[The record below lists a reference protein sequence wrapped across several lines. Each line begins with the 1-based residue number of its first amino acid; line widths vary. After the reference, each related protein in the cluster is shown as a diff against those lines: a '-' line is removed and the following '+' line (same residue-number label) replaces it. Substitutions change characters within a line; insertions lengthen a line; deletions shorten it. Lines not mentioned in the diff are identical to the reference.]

1 MLSSLR
7 ARLWFSYFLIVGVV
21 VFVSGLALVVYL
33 LRNPAADR
41 REVQRLRLIAGVIE
55 QRRPAFN
62 AFEGLTPG
70 PRLLEAAQRADAAF
84 DIRVA
89 LFDPQGGLIV
99 DSRADQAAAFPT
111 WANLRRPLRPNLPS
125 YRDSA
130 GVQWLYVLS
139 SMESGNYLLV
149 AVRRPRLPLA
159 VLWRDEFVNLF
170 LRILGMALALSLLM
184 ALWVGRWIERP
195 LQDLSQAA
203 QALPASLTGGQFQ
216 PIPLQGPREVRTM
229 AAAFNAMAG
238 QLQASQRA
246 QRDLIANVSHD
257 LKTPLTSIQGFAQAI
272 LDGTAGDPASQQQAA
287 QVIYTEAGRM
297 HRMAL
302 NLLDLARMDAGTFS
316 FEHAPLDLDTLL
328 RDVAQK
334 FSPQARQGGIT
345 LTYTGGPTGL
355 VNGDAD
361 RLAQVFSN
369 LVDNALKFTPAGG
382 QVQLS
387 ARRDGDWLEARVEDD
402 GPGLAPQELERI
414 FERFYQADKARS
426 GGRRGAGL
434 GLAIAR
440 QIVEAHRGQIWA
452 ANRSAERA
460 GDPGSVF
467 IVRLPLAG

>member
-7 ARLWFSYFLIVGVV
+7 ARLWLSYFLIVGVV
-21 VFVSGLALVVYL
+21 VLVSGLALVVYL

-41 REVQRLRLIAGVIE
+41 REVQRLRLVAGIIV
-55 QRRPAFN
+55 QRRPVFN
-62 AFEGLTPG
+62 AFDGLAPG
-70 PRLLEAAQRADAAF
+70 PRLAEAAQRADAAF

-89 LFDPQGGLIV
+89 MFDAQGSLIV
-99 DSRADQAAAFPT
+99 DSRADQSAAFPA
-111 WANLRRPLRPNLPS
+111 WDDLRRPLRPNLPS
-125 YRDSA
+125 YRDAA

-139 SMESGNYLLV
+139 PMESGNYLLV
-149 AVRRPRLPLA
+149 AVQRPRLPLGM
-159 VLWRDEFVNLF
+159 LWRDEFASLF

-195 LQDLSQAA
+195 LQRLAEAA
-203 QALPASLTGGQFQ
+203 QALPAALTGGEFH
-216 PIPLQGPREVRTM
+216 PIPLQGPREVRAM
-229 AAAFNAMAG
+229 AAAFNDMAG
-238 QLQASQRA
+238 RLQASQRA

-272 LDGTAGDPASQQQAA
+272 LDGAADDPAARQQAA
-287 QVIYTEAGRM
+287 QVIYSEAGRM

-302 NLLDLARMDAGTFS
+302 DLLDLARMDAGTFS
-316 FEHAPLDLDTLL
+316 FERAPLALDDLL
-328 RDVAQK
+328 RDVTQK
-334 FSPQARQGGIT
+334 LAPQARQAGVA
-345 LTYTGGPTGL
+345 LSYTGGPLGSIT
-355 VNGDAD
+355 GDAD

-387 ARRDGDWLEARVEDD
+387 ARRSGAWVEAQVEDS
-402 GPGLAPQELERI
+402 GPGLAPDELERI

-440 QIVEAHRGQIWA
+440 QIVQAHGGSLQA
-452 ANRSAERA
+452 ANRA
-460 GDPGSVF
+460 GAPGCVF
-467 IVRLPLAG
+467 TVRLPLDR